1 MIKPGDR
8 VAIIDDPIEGT
19 VQMVL
24 KETVIIETTDGFQME
39 FNKSEVVKLGSHE
52 ISWGS
57 VPFSRVLKE
66 KEFNELRT
74 PPKKK
79 KSKKGPLVPEID
91 LHLESIVPPEVH
103 LEDYEK
109 LPFQLDFARDQ
120 LEKAMNNRTPRI
132 IFIHG
137 KGDGILKTELGY
149 LLSRY
154 SNIKFYPA
162 DPPKYKGGAVEVY
175 FIQNA
180 PDKYL

>member
-19 VQMVL
+19 VQTVL
-24 KETVIIETTDGFQME
+24 KDTVIIETTEGFQME
-39 FNKSEVVKLGSHE
+39 FYKKEVVLLGSHE
-52 ISWGS
+52 ISWGAVS
-57 VPFSRVLKE
+57 FSRVLEE
-66 KEFNELRT
+66 KEFKDPGR
-74 PPKKK
+74 PRRKKK
-79 KSKKGPLVPEID
+79 GKKGPSVPEID
-91 LHLESIVPPEVH
+91 LHLESIVPADLH

-120 LEKAMNNRTPRI
+120 LEKAMEKRTPRI

-162 DPPKYKGGAVEVY
+162 DPRKYQGGAVEVY

-180 PDKYL
+180 PD

>member
-1 MIKPGDR
+1 MMIKPGDR

-19 VQMVL
+19 VQSVF
-24 KETVIIETTDGFQME
+24 KDTVIIETTDGFQME
-39 FNKSEVVKLGSHE
+39 FYKSEVVRLDSHE
-52 ISWGS
+52 ITWGA
-57 VPFSRVLKE
+57 VPFSRVLQE
-66 KEFNELRT
+66 KEFNE
-74 PPKKK
+74 PKIPSKR
-79 KSKKGPLVPEID
+79 KKGKKRPSVPEID
-91 LHLESIVPPEVH
+91 LHLESIVPADLH

-120 LEKAMNNRTPRI
+120 LEKAMQNRTPKV

-154 SNIKFYPA
+154 NNIKFYPA
-162 DPPKYKGGAVEVY
+162 DPRKYQGGAVEVY

-180 PDKYL
+180 PQ